1 MQSLFGQCPFEPGDN
16 FGGAS
21 LTHTQLAPT
30 LLTYLLLMRIPN
42 EDFYDVTLVSEATD
56 DHDDEPDNYDG
67 HDDHENYNHDL
78 TNGQ

>member
-1 MQSLFGQCPFEPGDN
+1 
-16 FGGAS
+16 
-21 LTHTQLAPT
+21 
-30 LLTYLLLMRIPN
+30 MRIPN
-42 EDFYDVTLVSEATD
+42 EDFYEVILVSEATD